1 MTREHPNAD
10 ELLRIAEINGGLAL
24 ALQRLL
30 EVAQSST
37 GIVGYLGN
45 PEPMSWGHFWEVD
58 VAEKALKKHRGEAP

>member
-1 MTREHPNAD
+1 MTREHPNTD

-37 GIVGYLGN
+37 GIVGYRGN
-45 PEPMSWGHFWEVD
+45 PEPMSWDFFWEVD